1 MGGGVRTH
9 KARAA
14 IGVALGLVLAAA
26 PAICSAGPQEDF
38 AAAGTAL
45 DLDAMKRA
53 LDHGASPNVGADPNT
68 PPLLVAAVMD
78 RPDAAQLLLDHGAD
92 PNVRGGTSELHA
104 TPLIFAASSGSAAIV
119 ELLLS
124 RGADIEAIDSHG
136 ATAIDDAAGADK
148 LKMVALLAGA
158 GANVNTRGGDGNTP
172 LHFAAW
178 NGHGDVVRLLL
189 ALGADPAARNNAGQ
203 TPVAMATQSDQISAR
218 DKADVLASL
227 SPRDSISAP
236 DNGAQAHGCPHT
248 EEDLKAMA
256 QRIVQASP
264 GRNWGSTG
272 LLDAMQMELRMMGCP
287 GS

>member
-78 RPDAAQLLLDHGAD
+78 RADAARLLLDHGAD
-92 PNVRGGTSELHA
+92 PNIRGGTSELHA
-104 TPLIFAASSGSAAIV
+104 TPLIFAASSGSVEVV

-158 GANVNTRGGDGNTP
+158 GADVNARRPDGDTP
-172 LHFAAW
+172 LHFAAYR
-178 NGHGDVVRLLL
+178 GHTDVVRLLL
-189 ALGADPAARNNAGQ
+189 ALGADPSAKNNAGQ
-203 TPVAMATQSDQISAR
+203 TPYDTASQSDQVSAGDR
-218 DKADVLASL
+218 PALIAALA
-227 SPRDSISAP
+227 PPQTSAP
-236 DNGAQAHGCPHT
+236 PASAPTHGCPRT

-256 QRIVQASP
+256 QRMVQASP
-264 GRNWGSTG
+264 GLGSAA
-272 LLDAMQMELRMMGCP
+272 LMDEMQTELRMMGCP